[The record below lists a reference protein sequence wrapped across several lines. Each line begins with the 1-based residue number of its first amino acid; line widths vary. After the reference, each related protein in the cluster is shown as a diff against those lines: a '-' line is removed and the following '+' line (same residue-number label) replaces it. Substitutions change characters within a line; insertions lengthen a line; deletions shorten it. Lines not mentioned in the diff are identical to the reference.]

1 MSLSAP
7 IEAKP
12 QPWCKLSLIDYIF
25 LFLIAIPI
33 AYGLYKGIVR
43 MIVSTLAIFLGF
55 LFARQYS
62 DSFVAA
68 LEGWIHIGRIG
79 KYVAFIICFFVIA
92 LLISIIGRIV
102 RKGVQGANLGCI
114 DRLLGACMGGV
125 LGLGL
130 SFGLIFLIFSI
141 YKQPELSPLKDSRLS
156 PAIVET
162 GTYFLLM
169 IPPWMEEGI
178 QEEYDRLR
186 DLWKKGKDKEGS
198 DVAVLST

>member
-1 MSLSAP
+1 M
-7 IEAKP
+7 
-12 QPWCKLSLIDYIF
+12 
-25 LFLIAIPI
+25 
-33 AYGLYKGIVR
+33 
-43 MIVSTLAIFLGF
+43 AIFLGF

-62 DSFVAA
+62 TSFLGA
-68 LEGWIHIGRIG
+68 LEGWIHIGKVG
-79 KYVAFIICFFVIA
+79 KFVAFITCFFVIA
-92 LLISIIGRIV
+92 LLIAMIGRIV

-178 QEEYDRLR
+178 QEEYNRLR
-186 DLWKKGKDKEGS
+186 DLWKKGKDKGNGET
-198 DVAVLST
+198 AVLST